1 MQQKEVLISCDLQ
14 DFSWTYQILTL
25 KAPYF
30 ETQTEILSMKVDW
43 KEVFGLDG
51 LTDIDL
57 GFSGGQPLV
66 EGAVGS

>member
-30 ETQTEILSMKVDW
+30 QTQTEILSMKVDW